1 MATAVLEKENVVGEV
16 KTAKEKRDHSQKTRR
31 ITADIVVYLILTV
44 MAVIW
49 LLPIVW
55 LVLQSFSGEYGLASQ
70 SKFAPAL
77 WSGDNYY
84 SLIVNRVRIPDTTK
98 VGEYTYKASAFNF
111 FASDASG
118 KVVLGGFLQ
127 TAIIAVFS
135 SIISTLFTLATAYAF
150 SRLRFK
156 ARQPMMRVILILG
169 MFPGFVG
176 LIVLYQ
182 IFKILNMGNTI
193 WTLII
198 IYSGGAG
205 MGYYISKGFFDT
217 ISKQIDEA
225 AMIDGATR
233 FQIFY
238 KITLPLSKPIVTY
251 TLLTSFMAPWAEYIT
266 ASYMLTGGAQNNTS
280 GTTTTVAVMLYEM
293 INASEKSLPTQY
305 WGQFCAGA
313 VLVAIP
319 TSLLFIAMQK
329 NYVSGVTGGAVK
341 G

>member
-1 MATAVLEKENVVGEV
+1 MATEVIKSEKVVGEV
-16 KTAKEKRDHSQKTRR
+16 KTEKKKHKASQKTRR
-31 ITADIVVYLILTV
+31 ITADIIVYLILAIMV
-44 MAVIW
+44 VIW
-49 LLPIVW
+49 IAPIVW

-70 SKFAPAL
+70 SKLVPSAWGF
-77 WSGDNYY
+77 DNYIN
-84 SLIVNRVRIPDTTK
+84 LATNK
-98 VGEYTYKASAFNF
+98 VLRASSSGELAKEDSAFNF
-111 FASDASG
+111 FYSTASG
-118 KVVLGGFLQ
+118 KGVLGGFLN
-127 TAIIAVFS
+127 TLVIAAFASV
-135 SIISTLFTLATAYAF
+135 ISTLFTLATAYAF

-176 LIVLYQ
+176 LIILYQ

-225 AMIDGATR
+225 AMIDGATK

-238 KITLPLSKPIVTY
+238 KITLPLAKPIVVY

-266 ASYMLTGGAQNNTS
+266 ASYMLTGGAQNNKS

-293 INASEKSLPTQY
+293 INASEKSLPARY

-319 TSLLFIAMQK
+319 TSILFIAMQR
-329 NYVSGVTGGAVK
+329 NYVGGVSSGAVK